1 MEPKHI
7 LDKLKQAR
15 RALDSL
21 SQVKILDDWRFDN
34 ELKVWFLHL
43 GLSSRYETPYF
54 PQLSQWYV
62 VAEDK
67 YPKGKIKIYPDVENS
82 INVTLYHQSNNAKVE
97 KNGLWRKGALCLEI
111 NTMPAF
117 QPEPYNVDERLLYHV
132 KRAISWLEL
141 AAKGQLVADDEPF
154 ELPEFTLSNVLE
166 MQFAFSEDIVTF
178 MQWES
183 TDCRYGIAELDV
195 YKSEPFV
202 YYVKQFKSLNGNIE
216 HYTQWGKH
224 LSKTNI
230 SPPIN
235 APWILLKQPP
245 VINEWQAPETLGDL
259 IDACKSQHIDI
270 MNVLKNVVSKIRDGK
285 RHLLLL
291 GFPIPKIFGG
301 EPEIVFWKALYLPVV
316 SYGKKT
322 AKGFRTNQQGWWLR
336 DKNEVLT
343 RKTKLDWIISENWNQ
358 QEISQRGKMNDF
370 LLRKKMLLVGAG
382 CIGASIAEILVRSGV
397 YNLTI
402 VDYDIFE
409 VGNLARH
416 VLNLNNIGELKEV
429 SLCNY
434 LNSLNPHANVEI
446 INDTLSSNE
455 DLKTN
460 IDLDK
465 YDIIIDCTG
474 ENSVLEIFQSTTF
487 KKQHIIVSISV
498 GLGAKRL
505 YITLMNG
512 NTFNFN
518 SFFELISPYLQ
529 SEKTLYND
537 YNLPRNGIG
546 CWHPTFPGR
555 SDDIWIAAATSVKA
569 LENYIISASPKTLS
583 LVYKQ
588 REDNGIFESYEVVE
602 KREDEQFGFSR

>member
-1 MEPKHI
+1 MEPKQI
-7 LDKLKQAR
+7 LDKLNQAR

-21 SQVKILDDWRFDN
+21 SQVEIIDEWKFEN
-34 ELKVWFLHL
+34 ELNIWHLHL
-43 GLSSRYETPYF
+43 NIAIEYKTTYF
-54 PQLSQWYV
+54 PQISQWYIIV
-62 VAEDK
+62 DSN
-67 YPKGKIKIYPDVENS
+67 YPKGKIKVYPDVKNS
-82 INVTLYHQSNNAKVE
+82 ITGTLYHQANNSKIE
-97 KNGLWRKGALCLEI
+97 RNGLWRKGALCLEV
-111 NTMPAF
+111 NTISTF
-117 QPEPYNVDERLLYHV
+117 QSEPYSVDERLLYHV
-132 KRAISWLEL
+132 KRAINWLEL
-141 AAKGQLVADDEPF
+141 AAKGQLVADNEPF

-195 YKSEPFV
+195 YKSKPFV

-259 IDACKSQHIDI
+259 IDACNSQHIDV

-291 GFPIPKIFGG
+291 GFPVPKTFGG

-336 DKNEVLT
+336 DKSEVLT

-382 CIGASIAEILVRSGV
+382 CVGASVAEILVRSEI
-397 YNLTI
+397 YNLTV
-402 VDYDIFE
+402 VDSDIFE
-409 VGNLARH
+409 VGNLSRH
-416 VLNLNNIGELKEV
+416 VLNVGNIGELKEL
-429 SLCNY
+429 SLCSY
-434 LNSLNPHANVEI
+434 LNSLNPHANVEV
-446 INDTLSSNE
+446 INDTLTIDE
-455 DLKTN
+455 EFKTN
-460 IDLDK
+460 IALDK

-474 ENSVLEIFQSTTF
+474 ENSVLDVFQKADFRKS
-487 KKQHIIVSISV
+487 HIIASISV
-498 GLGAKRL
+498 GLGAKHL
-505 YITLMNG
+505 YMTIMSGT
-512 NTFNFN
+512 TFYFN
-518 SFFELISPYLQ
+518 SFYKLISPYIQ
-529 SEKTLYND
+529 SERDLFDD

-546 CWHPTFPGR
+546 CWHPTFPAR
-555 SDDIWIAAATSVKA
+555 SDDVWLAAATAVKA
-569 LENYIISASPKTLS
+569 IENYIITKSEKTLS
-583 LVYKQ
+583 IVYEQ
-588 REDNGIFESYEVVE
+588 RENDGIFEGYILVD
-602 KREDEQFGFSR
+602 KKEDG

>member
-1 MEPKHI
+1 MEPKQI
-7 LDKLKQAR
+7 LDKLNQAR

-21 SQVKILDDWRFDN
+21 SQVEIIDEWKFDN
-34 ELKVWFLHL
+34 ELNIWYLHL
-43 GLSSRYETPYF
+43 NIVIEYKTTYF
-54 PQLSQWYV
+54 PQISQWYIV
-62 VAEDK
+62 VDSN
-67 YPKGKIKIYPDVENS
+67 YPKGKIKVYPDVKNS
-82 INVTLYHQSNNAKVE
+82 ITVTLYHQANNSKIE
-97 KNGLWRKGALCLEI
+97 RNGLWRKGALCLEV
-111 NTMPAF
+111 NTISTF
-117 QPEPYNVDERLLYHV
+117 QSEPYSVDERLLYHV
-132 KRAISWLEL
+132 KRAINWLEL
-141 AAKGQLVADDEPF
+141 AAKGQLVADNEPF

-195 YKSEPFV
+195 YKSKPFV

-216 HYTQWGKH
+216 HYTQWGKY

-245 VINEWQAPETLGDL
+245 VINEWQVPETLGDL
-259 IDACKSQHIDI
+259 IDACNSQHIDV

-291 GFPIPKIFGG
+291 GFPVPKTFGG

-336 DKNEVLT
+336 DKSEVLT

-382 CIGASIAEILVRSGV
+382 CVGASVAEILVRSGV
-397 YNLTI
+397 YNLTV
-402 VDYDIFE
+402 VDSDIFE
-409 VGNLARH
+409 IGNLSRH
-416 VLNLNNIGELKEV
+416 VLNVGNIGELKEL
-429 SLCNY
+429 SLCSY
-434 LNSLNPHANVEI
+434 LNSLNPHANIEV
-446 INDTLSSNE
+446 INDTLTIDE
-455 DLKTN
+455 EFKTN
-460 IDLDK
+460 IALDK

-474 ENSVLEIFQSTTF
+474 ENSVLDVFQKADFRKS
-487 KKQHIIVSISV
+487 HIISSISV
-498 GLGAKRL
+498 GLGAKHL
-505 YITLMNG
+505 YMTIMSG
-512 NTFNFN
+512 STFYFN
-518 SFFELISPYLQ
+518 SFYKLISPYIQ
-529 SEKTLYND
+529 SERDLFDD

-546 CWHPTFPGR
+546 CWHPTFPAR
-555 SDDIWIAAATSVKA
+555 SDDVWLAAATAVKA
-569 LENYIISASPKTLS
+569 IENYIITKSEKTLS
-583 LVYKQ
+583 LVYEQ
-588 REDNGIFESYEVVE
+588 RENDGIFEGYILVD
-602 KREDEQFGFSR
+602 KKEDG

>member
-1 MEPKHI
+1 MEPKQI
-7 LDKLKQAR
+7 LDKLNQAR

-21 SQVKILDDWRFDN
+21 SQVEIIDEWKFEN
-34 ELKVWFLHL
+34 ELNIWYLHL
-43 GLSSRYETPYF
+43 NIAIEYKTTYF
-54 PQLSQWYV
+54 PQISQWYIIV
-62 VAEDK
+62 DSN
-67 YPKGKIKIYPDVENS
+67 YPKGKIKVYPDVKNS
-82 INVTLYHQSNNAKVE
+82 LTVTLYHQANNSKIE
-97 KNGLWRKGALCLEI
+97 RNGLWRKGALCLEV
-111 NTMPAF
+111 NTISTF
-117 QPEPYNVDERLLYHV
+117 QSEPYSVDERLLYHV
-132 KRAISWLEL
+132 KRAINWLEL
-141 AAKGQLVADDEPF
+141 AAKGQLVADNEPF

-195 YKSEPFV
+195 YKSKPFV

-259 IDACKSQHIDI
+259 IDACNKQHIDV
-270 MNVLKNVVSKIRDGK
+270 MNVLKNVVSTIRDGK

-291 GFPIPKIFGG
+291 GFPVPKTFGG

-336 DKNEVLT
+336 DKSEVLT

-382 CIGASIAEILVRSGV
+382 CVGASVAEILVRSGI
-397 YNLTI
+397 YNLKV
-402 VDYDIFE
+402 VDSDIFE
-409 VGNLARH
+409 VGNLSRH
-416 VLNLNNIGELKEV
+416 VLNVGNIGELKEL
-429 SLCNY
+429 SLCSY
-434 LNSLNPHANVEI
+434 LNSINPHANVEV
-446 INDTLSSNE
+446 INDTLTIDE
-455 DLKTN
+455 EFKTN
-460 IDLDK
+460 IALDK

-474 ENSVLEIFQSTTF
+474 ENSVLDVFQKADF
-487 KKQHIIVSISV
+487 KKSHIIASISV
-498 GLGAKRL
+498 GLGAKHL
-505 YITLMNG
+505 YMTIMSGT
-512 NTFNFN
+512 TFYFN
-518 SFFELISPYLQ
+518 SFYKLISPYIQ
-529 SEKTLYND
+529 SERDLFDD

-546 CWHPTFPGR
+546 CWHPTFPAR
-555 SDDIWIAAATSVKA
+555 SDDVWLAAATAVKA
-569 LENYIISASPKTLS
+569 IENYIITKSEKTLS
-583 LVYKQ
+583 IVYEQ
-588 REDNGIFESYEVVE
+588 RENEGIFEGYILVD
-602 KREDEQFGFSR
+602 KKEDG

>member
-1 MEPKHI
+1 MEQKQI
-7 LDKLKQAR
+7 LDKLNQAR

-21 SQVKILDDWRFDN
+21 SQVEIIDEWKFDN
-34 ELKVWFLHL
+34 ELNIWYLHL
-43 GLSSRYETPYF
+43 NIAIEYKTTYF
-54 PQLSQWYV
+54 PRISQWYIV
-62 VAEDK
+62 VDSN
-67 YPKGKIKIYPDVENS
+67 YPKGKIKVYPDVKNS
-82 INVTLYHQSNNAKVE
+82 ITVTLYHQANNSRIE
-97 KNGLWRKGALCLEI
+97 RNGLWRKGALCLEV
-111 NTMPAF
+111 NTISTF
-117 QPEPYNVDERLLYHV
+117 QSEPYSVDERLLYHV
-132 KRAISWLEL
+132 KRAINWLQL
-141 AAKGQLVADDEPF
+141 AAKGQLVADNEPF

-195 YKSEPFV
+195 YKSKPFV

-230 SPPIN
+230 SHPIN

-259 IDACKSQHIDI
+259 IDACNIQRIDV

-291 GFPIPKIFGG
+291 GFPVPKTFGG

-336 DKNEVLT
+336 DKSEILT
-343 RKTKLDWIISENWNQ
+343 RKTKLDWVISENWNQ

-370 LLRKKMLLVGAG
+370 ILRKKMLLIGAG
-382 CIGASIAEILVRSGV
+382 CVGASVAEILVRSGV

-402 VDYDIFE
+402 VDSDIFE
-409 VGNLARH
+409 VGNLSRH
-416 VLNLNNIGELKEV
+416 VLNVSNIGEIKEI
-429 SLCNY
+429 SLCNH
-434 LNSLNPHANVEI
+434 LNSLNPHANVEV
-446 INDTLSSNE
+446 INDALTIDE
-455 DLKTN
+455 ELKTN

-465 YDIIIDCTG
+465 YGIIIDCTG
-474 ENSVLEIFQSTTF
+474 ENSVLDIIQNCDF
-487 KKQHIIVSISV
+487 KKKHIFASISV

-505 YITLMNG
+505 YITLMNN
-512 NTFNFN
+512 NTFNFY
-518 SFFELISPYLQ
+518 SFCDLITPYLRA
-529 SEKTLYND
+529 EKTLYND
-537 YNLPRNGIG
+537 YNLPRNGIE

-555 SDDIWIAAATSVKA
+555 NDDVWLAASTATKA
-569 LENYIISASPKTLS
+569 IENYIITKSEKTIS
-583 LVYKQ
+583 LVYEQK
-588 REDNGIFESYEVVE
+588 ENNGIFEGYILVDN
-602 KREDEQFGFSR
+602 KEDG

>member
-1 MEPKHI
+1 MEPKQI
-7 LDKLKQAR
+7 LDKLNQAR

-21 SQVKILDDWRFDN
+21 SQVEIIDEWKFDN
-34 ELKVWFLHL
+34 ELNIWYLHL
-43 GLSSRYETPYF
+43 KIAIEYKTTFF
-54 PQLSQWYV
+54 PQISQWYIV
-62 VAEDK
+62 VDSN
-67 YPKGKIKIYPDVENS
+67 YPKGKIKVYPDVKNS
-82 INVTLYHQSNNAKVE
+82 ITVTLYHQANNSKIE
-97 KNGLWRKGALCLEI
+97 RNGLWRKGALCLEVNMI
-111 NTMPAF
+111 STF
-117 QPEPYNVDERLLYHV
+117 QSEPYSVDERLLYHV
-132 KRAISWLEL
+132 KRAINWLEL
-141 AAKGQLVADDEPF
+141 AAKGQLVADNEPF

-195 YKSEPFV
+195 YKSKPFV

-216 HYTQWGKH
+216 HYTQWGSY

-259 IDACKSQHIDI
+259 IDACSSQHIDV
-270 MNVLKNVVSKIRDGK
+270 MNVLKNVVSKIRDGR

-301 EPEIVFWKALYLPVV
+301 EPEIIFWKALYLPVV

-336 DKNEVLT
+336 DKSEVLT
-343 RKTKLDWIISENWNQ
+343 KKTKIDWIISENWNQ
-358 QEISQRGKMNDF
+358 QEISQRGKMNNS
-370 LLRKKMLLVGAG
+370 LLRKKMLIVGAG
-382 CIGASIAEILVRSGV
+382 CIGASVAEIFVRSGV

-402 VDYDIFE
+402 VDSDIFE
-409 VGNLARH
+409 VGNLSRH
-416 VLNLNNIGELKEV
+416 VLNINNIGELKEL

-434 LNSLNPHANVEI
+434 LNSLNPHTNVKV
-446 INDTLSSNE
+446 INDTLTIDE
-455 DLKTN
+455 EFKTN

-474 ENSVLEIFQSTTF
+474 ENSVLDIIQNCDFSRNHIFA
-487 KKQHIIVSISV
+487 SISV

-505 YITLMNG
+505 YITLMND
-512 NTFNFN
+512 NTFDFN
-518 SFFELISPYLQ
+518 SFGDLISPYLR
-529 SEKTLYND
+529 SEKVLYND
-537 YNLPRNGIG
+537 YDLPRNGIG

-555 SDDIWIAAATSVKA
+555 SDDVWLAASTATKA
-569 LENYIISASPKTLS
+569 IENYIILKSEKTLS
-583 LVYKQ
+583 LVYEQ
-588 REDNGIFESYEVVE
+588 RENNGVFEGYMLVD
-602 KREDEQFGFSR
+602 KKEDG

>member
-1 MEPKHI
+1 MEPKQI
-7 LDKLKQAR
+7 LDKLNQAR

-21 SQVKILDDWRFDN
+21 SQVEIIDEWKFDN
-34 ELKVWFLHL
+34 ELNIWYLHL
-43 GLSSRYETPYF
+43 KIAIEYKTTYF
-54 PQLSQWYV
+54 PQISQWYIV
-62 VAEDK
+62 VDSN
-67 YPKGKIKIYPDVENS
+67 YPNGKIKVYPDVKNS
-82 INVTLYHQSNNAKVE
+82 ITVTLYHQANNSKIE
-97 KNGLWRKGALCLEI
+97 RNGLWRKGALCLEV
-111 NTMPAF
+111 NTISTF
-117 QPEPYNVDERLLYHV
+117 QSEPYSVDERLLYHV
-132 KRAISWLEL
+132 KRAINWLEL
-141 AAKGQLVADDEPF
+141 AAKGQLVADNEPF

-195 YKSEPFV
+195 YKSKPFV

-259 IDACKSQHIDI
+259 IGACNSQHIDV
-270 MNVLKNVVSKIRDGK
+270 MNVLKNVVSTIRDGK

-291 GFPIPKIFGG
+291 GFPVPKTFGG

-336 DKNEVLT
+336 DKSEVLT

-382 CIGASIAEILVRSGV
+382 CVGASVAEILVRSGI

-402 VDYDIFE
+402 IDSDIFE
-409 VGNLARH
+409 IGNLSRH
-416 VLNLNNIGELKEV
+416 VLNVGNIGELKEL
-429 SLCNY
+429 SLCSY
-434 LNSLNPHANVEI
+434 LNSLNPHANIEV
-446 INDTLSSNE
+446 INDTLAIDE
-455 DLKTN
+455 EFKTN
-460 IDLDK
+460 IALDE

-474 ENSVLEIFQSTTF
+474 ENSVLDIFQKADFRKS
-487 KKQHIIVSISV
+487 HIIASISV
-498 GLGAKRL
+498 GLGAKHL
-505 YITLMNG
+505 YMTIMSG
-512 NTFNFN
+512 STFYFN
-518 SFFELISPYLQ
+518 SFYNLISPYIQ
-529 SEKTLYND
+529 SERDLFDD

-546 CWHPTFPGR
+546 CWHPTFPAR
-555 SDDIWIAAATSVKA
+555 SDDVWLAAATAVKA
-569 LENYIISASPKTLS
+569 IENYIITKSEKTLS
-583 LVYKQ
+583 IVYEQ
-588 REDNGIFESYEVVE
+588 RENDGIFEGYILVD
-602 KREDEQFGFSR
+602 KKEDG

>member
-1 MEPKHI
+1 MKGIPI
-7 LDKLKQAR
+7 LDKLKRAR

-21 SQVKILDDWRFDN
+21 SQVKILDDWEFDS

-43 GLSSRYETPYF
+43 GISTRYETPYF
-54 PQLSQWYV
+54 PQLSRWYV

-111 NTMPAF
+111 NTIPAF
-117 QPEPYNVDERLLYHV
+117 QSEPYSIDERLLYHV
-132 KRAISWLEL
+132 KRAINWLEL
-141 AAKGQLVADDEPF
+141 AAKGQLVADNEPF

-178 MQWES
+178 MQWEG

-195 YKSEPFV
+195 YKSKPFV
-202 YYVKQFKSLNGNIE
+202 YYAKQFKSLNGNIE
-216 HYTQWGKH
+216 HYTQWGKY

-259 IDACKSQHIDI
+259 IDACNSQHIDV

-291 GFPIPKIFGG
+291 GFPVPKTFGG
-301 EPEIVFWKALYLPVV
+301 EPEIIFWKALYLPVV

-336 DKNEVLT
+336 DKSEVLI

-358 QEISQRGKMNDF
+358 QEISQRGQMNDF

-382 CIGASIAEILVRSGV
+382 CIGASVAEILVRSGV
-397 YNLTI
+397 YNLTL
-402 VDYDIFE
+402 VDSDIFE
-409 VGNLARH
+409 VGNLSRH
-416 VLNLNNIGELKEV
+416 VLNVGNIGELKEL

-434 LNSLNPHANVEI
+434 LNSLNPHANIEV
-446 INDTLSSNE
+446 INDTLTIDE
-455 DLKTN
+455 EFKTN
-460 IDLDK
+460 IALDK

-474 ENSVLEIFQSTTF
+474 ENSVLDVFQKADFRKS
-487 KKQHIIVSISV
+487 HIIASISV
-498 GLGAKRL
+498 GLGAKHL
-505 YITLMNG
+505 YMTIMSGT
-512 NTFNFN
+512 TFYFN
-518 SFFELISPYLQ
+518 SFYKLISPYIQ
-529 SEKTLYND
+529 SERDLFND

-555 SDDIWIAAATSVKA
+555 SDDVWLAAATSVKA
-569 LENYIISASPKTLS
+569 IENYIVLNTKKTLS
-583 LVYKQ
+583 FVYEQKEQ
-588 REDNGIFESYEVVE
+588 NGIFEGYTLVE
-602 KREDEQFGFSR
+602 SKEGE

>member
-1 MEPKHI
+1 MEPKQI
-7 LDKLKQAR
+7 LDKLNQAR

-21 SQVKILDDWRFDN
+21 SQVEIIDEWKFDN
-34 ELKVWFLHL
+34 ELNIWYLHL
-43 GLSSRYETPYF
+43 KIAIEYKTTYF
-54 PQLSQWYV
+54 PQISQWYIV
-62 VAEDK
+62 VDSN
-67 YPKGKIKIYPDVENS
+67 YPNGKIKVYPDVKNS
-82 INVTLYHQSNNAKVE
+82 ITVTLYHQANNSKIE
-97 KNGLWRKGALCLEI
+97 RNGLWRKGALCLEV
-111 NTMPAF
+111 NTISTF
-117 QPEPYNVDERLLYHV
+117 QSEPYSVDERLLYHI
-132 KRAISWLEL
+132 KRAINWLEL
-141 AAKGQLVADDEPF
+141 AAKGQLVADNEPF

-195 YKSEPFV
+195 YKSKPFV

-259 IDACKSQHIDI
+259 IDACNSQHIDV
-270 MNVLKNVVSKIRDGK
+270 MNVLKNVVSTIRDGK

-291 GFPIPKIFGG
+291 GFPVPKTFGG

-336 DKNEVLT
+336 DKSEVLT

-382 CIGASIAEILVRSGV
+382 CVGASVAEILVRSGI

-402 VDYDIFE
+402 IDSDIFE
-409 VGNLARH
+409 IGNLSRH
-416 VLNLNNIGELKEV
+416 VLNVGNIGELKEL
-429 SLCNY
+429 SLCSY
-434 LNSLNPHANVEI
+434 LNSLNPHANIEV
-446 INDTLSSNE
+446 INDTLAIDE
-455 DLKTN
+455 EFKTN
-460 IDLDK
+460 IALDE

-474 ENSVLEIFQSTTF
+474 ENSVLDIFQKADFRKS
-487 KKQHIIVSISV
+487 HIIASISV
-498 GLGAKRL
+498 GLGAKHL
-505 YITLMNG
+505 YMTIMSG
-512 NTFNFN
+512 STFYFN
-518 SFFELISPYLQ
+518 SFYNLISPYIQ
-529 SEKTLYND
+529 SERDLFDD

-546 CWHPTFPGR
+546 CWHPTFPAR
-555 SDDIWIAAATSVKA
+555 SDDVWLAAATAVKA
-569 LENYIISASPKTLS
+569 IENYIITKSEKTLS
-583 LVYKQ
+583 IVYEQ
-588 REDNGIFESYEVVE
+588 RENDGIFEGYILVD
-602 KREDEQFGFSR
+602 KKEDG

>member
-1 MEPKHI
+1 MEPKQI
-7 LDKLKQAR
+7 LDKLNQAR

-21 SQVKILDDWRFDN
+21 SQVEIIDEWKFEN
-34 ELKVWFLHL
+34 ELNIWYLHL
-43 GLSSRYETPYF
+43 NIAIEYKTTYF
-54 PQLSQWYV
+54 PQISQWYIIV
-62 VAEDK
+62 DSN
-67 YPKGKIKIYPDVENS
+67 YPKGKIKVYPDVKNS
-82 INVTLYHQSNNAKVE
+82 ITVTLYHQANNSKIE
-97 KNGLWRKGALCLEI
+97 RNGLWRKGALCLEV
-111 NTMPAF
+111 NTISTF
-117 QPEPYNVDERLLYHV
+117 QSEPYSVDERLLYHV
-132 KRAISWLEL
+132 KRAINWLEL
-141 AAKGQLVADDEPF
+141 AAKGQLVADNEPF

-195 YKSEPFV
+195 YKSKPFV

-230 SPPIN
+230 SSPIN

-259 IDACKSQHIDI
+259 IDACNSQHIDV

-291 GFPIPKIFGG
+291 GFPVPKTFGG

-336 DKNEVLT
+336 DKSEVLT

-382 CIGASIAEILVRSGV
+382 CVGASVAEILVRSGI
-397 YNLTI
+397 YNLTV
-402 VDYDIFE
+402 VDSDIFE
-409 VGNLARH
+409 VGNLSRH
-416 VLNLNNIGELKEV
+416 VLNVGNIGELKEL
-429 SLCNY
+429 SLCSY
-434 LNSLNPHANVEI
+434 LNSLNPHANVEV
-446 INDTLSSNE
+446 INDTLTIDE
-455 DLKTN
+455 EFKTN
-460 IDLDK
+460 IALDK

-474 ENSVLEIFQSTTF
+474 ENSVLDDFQRADF
-487 KKQHIIVSISV
+487 RKNHIIASISV
-498 GLGAKRL
+498 GLGAKHL
-505 YITLMNG
+505 YMTIMNG
-512 NTFNFN
+512 TTFYFN
-518 SFFELISPYLQ
+518 SFYKLISPYIQ
-529 SEKTLYND
+529 SERDLFDD

-546 CWHPTFPGR
+546 CWHPTFPAR
-555 SDDIWIAAATSVKA
+555 SDDVWLAAATAVKA
-569 LENYIISASPKTLS
+569 IENYIITKSEKTLS
-583 LVYKQ
+583 IVYEQ
-588 REDNGIFESYEVVE
+588 RENDGIFEGYILVD
-602 KREDEQFGFSR
+602 KKEDG

>member
-1 MEPKHI
+1 MEPKQI
-7 LDKLKQAR
+7 LDKLNQAR

-21 SQVKILDDWRFDN
+21 SQVEIIDEWKFDN
-34 ELKVWFLHL
+34 ELNIWYLHL
-43 GLSSRYETPYF
+43 KIAIEYKTTFF
-54 PQLSQWYV
+54 PQISQWYIV
-62 VAEDK
+62 VDSN
-67 YPKGKIKIYPDVENS
+67 YPKGKIKVYPDVKNS
-82 INVTLYHQSNNAKVE
+82 ITVTLYHQANNSKIE
-97 KNGLWRKGALCLEI
+97 RNGLWRKGALCLEV
-111 NTMPAF
+111 NTISTF
-117 QPEPYNVDERLLYHV
+117 QSEPYSVDERLLYHV
-132 KRAISWLEL
+132 KRAINWLEL
-141 AAKGQLVADDEPF
+141 AAKGQLVADNEPF

-195 YKSEPFV
+195 YKSKPFV

-216 HYTQWGKH
+216 HYTQWGSY

-259 IDACKSQHIDI
+259 IDACSSQHIDV
-270 MNVLKNVVSKIRDGK
+270 MNVLKNVVSKIRDGR

-301 EPEIVFWKALYLPVV
+301 EPEIIFWKALYLPVV

-336 DKNEVLT
+336 DKSEVLT
-343 RKTKLDWIISENWNQ
+343 KKTKIDWIISENWNQ
-358 QEISQRGKMNDF
+358 QEISQRGKMNNS
-370 LLRKKMLLVGAG
+370 LLRKKMLIVGAG
-382 CIGASIAEILVRSGV
+382 CIGASVAEIFVRSGV

-402 VDYDIFE
+402 VDSDIFE
-409 VGNLARH
+409 VGNLSRH
-416 VLNLNNIGELKEV
+416 VLNINNIGELKEL

-434 LNSLNPHANVEI
+434 LNSLNPHTNVKV
-446 INDTLSSNE
+446 INDTLTIDE
-455 DLKTN
+455 EFKTN

-474 ENSVLEIFQSTTF
+474 ENSVLDIIQNCDFSRNHIFA
-487 KKQHIIVSISV
+487 SISV

-505 YITLMNG
+505 YITLMND
-512 NTFNFN
+512 NTFDFN
-518 SFFELISPYLQ
+518 SFGDLISPYLR
-529 SEKTLYND
+529 SEKVLYND
-537 YNLPRNGIG
+537 YDLPRNGIG

-555 SDDIWIAAATSVKA
+555 SDDVWLAASTATKA
-569 LENYIISASPKTLS
+569 IENYIILKSEKTLS
-583 LVYKQ
+583 LVYEQ
-588 REDNGIFESYEVVE
+588 RENNGVFEGYMLVD
-602 KREDEQFGFSR
+602 KKEDG

>member
-1 MEPKHI
+1 MEEKAI
-7 LDKLKQAR
+7 LSKLNQAR

-21 SQVKILDDWRFDN
+21 SQVEIIDDWEFDV
-34 ELKVWFLHL
+34 ELNIWFLHL
-43 GLSSRYETPYF
+43 RISIAYSTPYF
-54 PQLSQWYV
+54 PQVSQWYV
-62 VAEDK
+62 VAESK
-67 YPKGKIKIYPDVENS
+67 YPKGKIKVYPDVENS
-82 INVTLYHQSNNAKVE
+82 INVTLYHQSNNSKVE
-97 KNGLWRKGALCLEI
+97 KNSLWRKGALCLEV
-111 NTMPAF
+111 NTISTF
-117 QPEPYNVDERLLYHV
+117 QSEPYSVDERLLYHV
-132 KRAISWLEL
+132 KRAINWLEL
-141 AAKGQLVADDEPF
+141 AAKNKLVSDNELF
-154 ELPEFTLSNVLE
+154 ELPEFTLSNVLK

-195 YKSEPFV
+195 YKSKPFV
-202 YYVKQFKSLNGNIE
+202 YYVKQFKSLDGNIE
-216 HYTQWGKH
+216 HYTQWGNY

-259 IDACKSQHIDI
+259 IDACNSQNIDI
-270 MNVLKNVVSKIRDGK
+270 MNVLKNIVSKIRDGR

-291 GFPIPKIFGG
+291 GFPIPKFFGG
-301 EPEIVFWKALYLPVV
+301 EPEIIFWEALYLPVV

-322 AKGFRTNQQGWWLR
+322 AKGFRTNEQGWWFR
-336 DKNEVLT
+336 DKSEVLT

-358 QEISQRGKMNDF
+358 QEISQRGKMNGF
-370 LLRKKMLLVGAG
+370 ILRKKMLLVGAG
-382 CIGASIAEILVRSGV
+382 CIGASVAEILVRSGV

-402 VDYDIFE
+402 VDSDIFE
-409 VGNLARH
+409 VGNLSRH
-416 VLNLNNIGELKEV
+416 ILNISNIGEIKEL

-434 LNSLNPHANVEI
+434 LNSLNPHANIEV
-446 INDTLSSNE
+446 INDTLTIDE
-455 DLKTN
+455 ELKTN

-474 ENSVLEIFQSTTF
+474 ENSVLD
-487 KKQHIIVSISV
+487 IVQNYDFSRNHSFASISV

-512 NTFNFN
+512 KTFDFN
-518 SFFELISPYLQ
+518 SFYNLISPYLR
-529 SEKTLYND
+529 SEKALYND
-537 YNLPRNGIG
+537 YDLPRNGIG

-555 SDDIWIAAATSVKA
+555 SDDIWMAAATSVKA

-583 LVYKQ
+583 LVYEQ
-588 REDNGIFESYEVVE
+588 RENNGIFEGYEVVD
-602 KREDEQFGFSR
+602 KREDG

>member
-1 MEPKHI
+1 MEPKQI
-7 LDKLKQAR
+7 LDKLNQAR

-21 SQVKILDDWRFDN
+21 SQVEIIDEWKFDN
-34 ELKVWFLHL
+34 VLNIWYLHL
-43 GLSSRYETPYF
+43 KIAIEYKTTYF
-54 PQLSQWYV
+54 PQISQWYIV
-62 VAEDK
+62 VDSN
-67 YPKGKIKIYPDVENS
+67 YPKGKIKVYPDVKNS
-82 INVTLYHQSNNAKVE
+82 ITVTLYHQANNSKIE
-97 KNGLWRKGALCLEI
+97 RNGLWRKGALCLEV
-111 NTMPAF
+111 NTISTF
-117 QPEPYNVDERLLYHV
+117 QSEPYSVYERLLYHV
-132 KRAISWLEL
+132 KRAINWLEL
-141 AAKGQLVADDEPF
+141 AAKGQLVADNEPF

-195 YKSEPFV
+195 YKSKPFV

-245 VINEWQAPETLGDL
+245 VINEWQVPETLGDL
-259 IDACKSQHIDI
+259 IDACNSQHIDV

-291 GFPIPKIFGG
+291 GFPVPKTFGG

-336 DKNEVLT
+336 DKSEVLT

-382 CIGASIAEILVRSGV
+382 CVGASVAEILVRSGV

-402 VDYDIFE
+402 IDSDIFE
-409 VGNLARH
+409 IGNLSRH
-416 VLNLNNIGELKEV
+416 VLNVGNIGELKEL
-429 SLCNY
+429 SLCSY
-434 LNSLNPHANVEI
+434 LNSLNPHANVEV
-446 INDTLSSNE
+446 INDTLAIDE
-455 DLKTN
+455 EFKTN
-460 IDLDK
+460 IALDE

-474 ENSVLEIFQSTTF
+474 ENSVLDIFQKADFRKS
-487 KKQHIIVSISV
+487 HIIASISV
-498 GLGAKRL
+498 GLGAKHL
-505 YITLMNG
+505 YMTIMSG
-512 NTFNFN
+512 STFYFN
-518 SFFELISPYLQ
+518 SFYNLISPYIQ
-529 SEKTLYND
+529 SERDLFDD

-546 CWHPTFPGR
+546 CWHPTFPAR
-555 SDDIWIAAATSVKA
+555 SDDVWLAAATAVKA
-569 LENYIISASPKTLS
+569 IENYIITKSEKTLS
-583 LVYKQ
+583 IVYEQ
-588 REDNGIFESYEVVE
+588 RENDGIFEGYILVD
-602 KREDEQFGFSR
+602 KKEDG

>member
-1 MEPKHI
+1 MEPKQI
-7 LDKLKQAR
+7 LDKLNQAR

-21 SQVKILDDWRFDN
+21 SQVEIIDEWKFEN
-34 ELKVWFLHL
+34 ELNIWYLHL
-43 GLSSRYETPYF
+43 NIAIEYKTTYF
-54 PQLSQWYV
+54 PQISQWYIIV
-62 VAEDK
+62 DSN
-67 YPKGKIKIYPDVENS
+67 YPKGKIKVYPDVKNS
-82 INVTLYHQSNNAKVE
+82 ITVTLYHQANNSKIE
-97 KNGLWRKGALCLEI
+97 RNGLWRKGALCLEV
-111 NTMPAF
+111 NTISTF
-117 QPEPYNVDERLLYHV
+117 QSEPYSVDERLLYHV
-132 KRAISWLEL
+132 KRAINWLEL
-141 AAKGQLVADDEPF
+141 AAKGQLVADNEPF

-195 YKSEPFV
+195 YKSKPFV

-259 IDACKSQHIDI
+259 IDACNSQHIDV
-270 MNVLKNVVSKIRDGK
+270 MNVLKNVVSTIRDGK

-291 GFPIPKIFGG
+291 GFPVPKTFGG

-336 DKNEVLT
+336 DKSEVLT

-382 CIGASIAEILVRSGV
+382 CVGASVAEILVRSGI

-402 VDYDIFE
+402 IDSDIFE
-409 VGNLARH
+409 IGNLSRH
-416 VLNLNNIGELKEV
+416 VLNVGNIGELKEL
-429 SLCNY
+429 SLCSY
-434 LNSLNPHANVEI
+434 LNSLNPHANIEV
-446 INDTLSSNE
+446 INDTLAIDE
-455 DLKTN
+455 EFKTN
-460 IDLDK
+460 IALDE

-474 ENSVLEIFQSTTF
+474 ENSVLDIFQKADFRKS
-487 KKQHIIVSISV
+487 HIIASISV
-498 GLGAKRL
+498 GLGAKHL
-505 YITLMNG
+505 YMTIMSG
-512 NTFNFN
+512 STFYFN
-518 SFFELISPYLQ
+518 SFYNLISPYIQ
-529 SEKTLYND
+529 SERDLFDD

-546 CWHPTFPGR
+546 CWHPTFPAR
-555 SDDIWIAAATSVKA
+555 SDDVWLAAATAVKA
-569 LENYIISASPKTLS
+569 IENYIITKSGKTLS
-583 LVYKQ
+583 IVYEQ
-588 REDNGIFESYEVVE
+588 RENDGIFEGYILVD
-602 KREDEQFGFSR
+602 KKEDG

>member
-1 MEPKHI
+1 MEPKQI
-7 LDKLKQAR
+7 LDKLNQAR

-21 SQVKILDDWRFDN
+21 SQVEIIDEWKFEN
-34 ELKVWFLHL
+34 ELNIWYLHL
-43 GLSSRYETPYF
+43 NIAIEYKTTYF
-54 PQLSQWYV
+54 PQISQWYIIV
-62 VAEDK
+62 DSN
-67 YPKGKIKIYPDVENS
+67 YPKGKIKVYPDVKNS
-82 INVTLYHQSNNAKVE
+82 LTVTLYHQANNSKIE
-97 KNGLWRKGALCLEI
+97 RNGLWRKGALCLEV
-111 NTMPAF
+111 NTISTF
-117 QPEPYNVDERLLYHV
+117 QSEPYSVDERLLYHV
-132 KRAISWLEL
+132 KRAINWLEL
-141 AAKGQLVADDEPF
+141 AAKGQLVADNEPF

-195 YKSEPFV
+195 YKSKPFV

-259 IDACKSQHIDI
+259 IDACNKQHIDV
-270 MNVLKNVVSKIRDGK
+270 MNVLKNVVSTIRDGK

-291 GFPIPKIFGG
+291 GFPVPKTFGG

-336 DKNEVLT
+336 DKSEVLT

-382 CIGASIAEILVRSGV
+382 CVGASVAEILVRSGV
-397 YNLTI
+397 YNLKV
-402 VDYDIFE
+402 VDSDIFE
-409 VGNLARH
+409 VGNLSRH
-416 VLNLNNIGELKEV
+416 VLNVGNIGELKEL
-429 SLCNY
+429 SLCSY
-434 LNSLNPHANVEI
+434 LNSINPHANVEV
-446 INDTLSSNE
+446 INDTLTIDE
-455 DLKTN
+455 EFKTN
-460 IDLDK
+460 IALDK

-474 ENSVLEIFQSTTF
+474 ENSVLDVFQKADFRKS
-487 KKQHIIVSISV
+487 HIIASISV
-498 GLGAKRL
+498 GLGAKHL
-505 YITLMNG
+505 YMTIMSGT
-512 NTFNFN
+512 TFYFN
-518 SFFELISPYLQ
+518 SFYKLISPYIQ
-529 SEKTLYND
+529 SERDLFDD

-546 CWHPTFPGR
+546 CWHPTFPAR
-555 SDDIWIAAATSVKA
+555 SDDVWLAAATAVKA
-569 LENYIISASPKTLS
+569 IENYIITKSEKTLS
-583 LVYKQ
+583 IVYEQ
-588 REDNGIFESYEVVE
+588 RENEGIFEGYILVD
-602 KREDEQFGFSR
+602 KKEDG